1 MCTKIKIKNSIIQ
14 DSEFTGF
21 FSFWIGRAKEGGFVR
36 KVESKYVPD
45 GRQKNSNSNNNNNG
59 EEDDEESNAVGF
71 GSTVLPVAALAAGA
85 AAAMVLAA
93 GERIMPSQQS
103 QKPVFSLNKKR

>member
-45 GRQKNSNSNNNNNG
+45 GRQKNSNSNNNNG

-103 QKPVFSLNKKR
+103 QKPVFSFNKKR

>member
-45 GRQKNSNSNNNNNG
+45 VRQKNSNNNNNNG

>member
-45 GRQKNSNSNNNNNG
+45 GRQKNSNNNNNNG
-59 EEDDEESNAVGF
+59 EEDEDESNAVGF

>member
-45 GRQKNSNSNNNNNG
+45 GRQKNSNNNNNNG
-59 EEDDEESNAVGF
+59 EEDEDESNAVGF

-103 QKPVFSLNKKR
+103 QKTVFSFNKKR

>member
-45 GRQKNSNSNNNNNG
+45 GRQKNSNNNNNNG